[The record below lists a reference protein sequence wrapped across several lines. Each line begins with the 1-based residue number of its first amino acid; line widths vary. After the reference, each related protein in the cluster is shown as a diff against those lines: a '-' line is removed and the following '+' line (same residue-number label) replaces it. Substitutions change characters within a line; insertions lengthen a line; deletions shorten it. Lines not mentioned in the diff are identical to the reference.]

1 MCNHRGHAVVLLL
14 AFLATPLS
22 AQEAAPSQGG
32 SRPSVKFVS
41 VQDNVRLEVVDW
53 GGSGRPVVLLAGYG
67 NDAHV
72 FDQFAPKLADA
83 CHVYGITR
91 RGFGASDAPASG
103 YSVDRLADDVLS
115 VVNTLQLT
123 GPVLAG
129 HSIAGDELTSLASRH
144 PDRIAGL
151 VYLDAAYDRSRIKAL
166 PLEQQEKMSS
176 RFRNSENIW
185 LEITESTLKPDYAHV
200 RVPALA
206 VFAMGSSV
214 PDVIKKIEDEDVR
227 KASEMLFWAQ
237 RRLVYKDFQRAMP
250 NARVVV
256 LQGADH
262 YVFRSNEADVLREMH
277 AFLAGLK

>member
-1 MCNHRGHAVVLLL
+1 
-14 AFLATPLS
+14 
-22 AQEAAPSQGG
+22 
-32 SRPSVKFVS
+32 
-41 VQDNVRLEVVDW
+41 
-53 GGSGRPVVLLAGYG
+53 VLLAGYG

-72 FDQFAPKLADA
+72 FDQFASKLADA

-151 VYLDAAYDRSRIKAL
+151 VYLDAAYDRSKIKTL
-166 PLEQQEKMSS
+166 PLEQQKEMPS
-176 RFRNSENIW
+176 RFRNSVNLW
-185 LEITESTLKPDYAHV
+185 LEIKESTPKPDYAHV

-237 RRLVYKDFQRAMP
+237 
-250 NARVVV
+250 
-256 LQGADH
+256 
-262 YVFRSNEADVLREMH
+262 
-277 AFLAGLK
+277 